1 MLEEVERWLSRR
13 SWSVGDRAPGA
24 LTAAKR
30 DLGTSVSVVLP
41 ALDEEETV
49 GGIVAEIR
57 RELMERVP
65 LVDELVV
72 IDSGSAARTAEGA
85 AAAGARVV
93 HRDAI
98 LPRLPA
104 VPGKGEVLWRSLLV
118 THGDIVAFVDAD
130 LKEFSADFVSGIV
143 GPLLTEPDVQFVK
156 AMYDRPMTVSDGPAA
171 DGPASGATAGQGG
184 RVTELMARPLLN
196 MHWPQLAGFVQPLG
210 GEYAATIKSDLKAIP
225 TLSVVLPTA
234 DMFGPNGIY
243 SNSTARGETN
253 RWVVFTPERMKDFD
267 ALVIPGGESTT
278 ISMLLESSGLFEPL
292 AAELKDVLWRL
303 GNEQVR
309 IVPATLGESGAEIF
323 PLILGGAALTNARIV
338 IAPGRV
344 LERGTLVIRDGVIE
358 AVAANA
364 AALRTLRARSH
375 SVSPAAPIWR
385 SAAGVWKPV
394 SSTSGNSAVGG
405 SATGRGASNRKRA
418 SATGT
423 PRSCASSV
431 HIVALPIPPKRDER
445 ARNTSDSAGTRSCA
459 CAPGWRSRR
468 WSRSRSPRTR

>member
-72 IDSGSAARTAEGA
+72 IDSGSADRTAEVA

-210 GEYAATIKSDLKAIP
+210 GEYAARRSLLERLPFPVGYGVELGLLVDALHTVGLDALAQVDVGVRRHRHQDGQALGRMAAAIYR
-225 TLSVVLPTA
+225 TA
-234 DMFGPNGIY
+234 QLRLARAHLVRPELTQFV
-243 SNSTARGETN
+243 RGEH
-253 RWVVFTPERMKDFD
+253 
-267 ALVIPGGESTT
+267 G
-278 ISMLLESSGLFEPL
+278 FEPRTY
-292 AAELKDVLWRL
+292 AVDTEERPPMAEV
-303 GNEQVR
+303 
-309 IVPATLGESGAEIF
+309 AEY
-323 PLILGGAALTNARIV
+323 AER
-338 IAPGRV
+338 RV
-344 LERGTLVIRDGVIE
+344 
-358 AVAANA
+358 A
-364 AALRTLRARSH
+364 
-375 SVSPAAPIWR
+375 
-385 SAAGVWKPV
+385 
-394 SSTSGNSAVGG
+394 
-405 SATGRGASNRKRA
+405 
-418 SATGT
+418 
-423 PRSCASSV
+423 
-431 HIVALPIPPKRDER
+431 
-445 ARNTSDSAGTRSCA
+445 
-459 CAPGWRSRR
+459 
-468 WSRSRSPRTR
+468 